1 MSEYVPSIFHAPV
14 DGAVVTTALQPG
26 EPRPRGY
33 RFLGW
38 ELNLDSRK
46 LLTPQGSTVQLTKT
60 EFGLLLAFLRQ
71 PRQVLSRERILDLTR
86 AFADIYDRAIDV
98 QILRL
103 RRKIEFRPERPA
115 LLKTVRGAG
124 YVFEADNVQPVH

>member
-14 DGAVVTTALQPG
+14 DGAVVTAALQPG
-26 EPRPRGY
+26 EPRPR
-33 RFLGW
+33 LGW

>member
-1 MSEYVPSIFHAPV
+1 MAEVKQLA
-14 DGAVVTTALQPG
+14 G
-26 EPRPRGY
+26 EATGPLKG
-33 RFLGW
+33 
-38 ELNLDSRK
+38 
-46 LLTPQGSTVQLTKT
+46 V
-60 EFGLLLAFLRQ
+60 
-71 PRQVLSRERILDLTR
+71 RILDLTR

-124 YVFEADNVQPVH
+124 YVFEVDSVQEL